1 MLRLTR
7 KAADLARLL
16 PKRQGLLSLFAGE
29 LKRAKAEGTKCK
41 QLNRSKAAFF
51 FSFSKMEV
59 VDAITRE
66 NARLQHKSAS
76 VRVRACVRLRS
87 TKRFR
92 VQGLGM
98 LPLSKGVYLCT
109 CARLRAS

>member
-1 MLRLTR
+1 MQTIKSGARRL
-7 KAADLARLL
+7 
-16 PKRQGLLSLFAGE
+16 
-29 LKRAKAEGTKCK
+29 
-41 QLNRSKAAFF
+41 FF
-51 FSFSKMEV
+51 FSFPKMEV
-59 VDAITRE
+59 VDAMTRE
-66 NARLQHKSAS
+66 NGMLQHKSAS